1 MHPGDHVRLGD
12 ALEKIPRVGDGDG
25 TDEEPPSLLT
35 AQHPHA
41 AVRSTWAV
49 RVT

>member
-1 MHPGDHVRLGD
+1 MLDPGDHIWLREPG
-12 ALEKIPRVGDGDG
+12 EKIHRVGDGDG
-25 TDEEPPSLLT
+25 ADEEPPSLLV

-41 AVRSTWAV
+41 VV